1 VKTLAAAAALG
12 TLLAVSALP
21 GAPSYAVETC
31 HGSSATVV
39 PDAEGNLVGTSGADV
54 IVAHGGQRVDAGD
67 GDDLVCLVADD
78 LGVEADAG
86 PGDDT
91 VDATR
96 SSDFSVVSLGAGQD
110 SFLGTGPGEDWVWG
124 AAPEGLG
131 DDGLNPLDT
140 ERDDI
145 KTGDGDDRV
154 FSGSLG
160 AVNLDSIGTG
170 RGDDRVQLV
179 GLDHAVSLDV
189 GAGRNTAI
197 VTLAAAETTAWLF
210 DATKRT
216 INVDETTSR
225 WKGRLDRWY
234 FRMAEGQARS
244 SLVFLGSRASES
256 VFVSGPGLV
265 PHLRLGGGADWGGSL
280 TTKGGTFFL
289 GDGRDRLTLGK
300 YDSVA
305 QTFPFPELTLKLQRH
320 RAAFGGGIVSPVFGV
335 ETLRAGATQV
345 DILGS
350 SRADRITA
358 NGCRVLVRGGPGA
371 DVLTRGQ
378 DVLSICDAVV
388 TRLEGGAG
396 NDWLVG
402 ANRTDDVLLGGV
414 GFDHAIGMGGTDTC
428 RAEVRKGCE
437 RS

>member
-1 VKTLAAAAALG
+1 MKTLAAAAALG
-12 TLLAVSALP
+12 TLLTVSALP

-31 HGSSATVV
+31 HGRSATVV
-39 PDAEGNLVGTSGADV
+39 LDAEGNLVGTSGPDV

-67 GDDLVCLVADD
+67 GDDLICLVSDD
-78 LGVEADAG
+78 VGIEVDAG

-96 SSDFSVVSLGAGQD
+96 SRDFSVVSLGAGKD
-110 SFLGTGPGEDWVWG
+110 SFRAGPGEDFVWG

-145 KTGDGDDRV
+145 VTGNGNDRV
-154 FSGSLG
+154 FSGSLE
-160 AVNLDSIGTG
+160 AVNLDKIATG
-170 RGDDRVQLV
+170 RGDDRVQVV

-189 GAGRNTAI
+189 GAGNNTAI

-210 DATKRT
+210 DAAKRT
-216 INVDETTSR
+216 INFDEATSR
-225 WKGRLDRWY
+225 WKGHLDRWY

-244 SLVFLGSRASES
+244 SLVFLGSRAPES

-265 PHLRLGGGADWGGSL
+265 PHLRLGGGDDWGGSL

-300 YDSVA
+300 FDSVA
-305 QTFPFPELTLKLQRH
+305 ETFPFAELAVNLDRH
-320 RAAFGGGIVSPVFGV
+320 RAAFGGGTVSPVFGV
-335 ETLRAGATQV
+335 ETLRAGARQLEV
-345 DILGS
+345 LGS

-358 NGCRVLVRGGPGA
+358 SGCRVLVRGGPGA
-371 DVLTRGQ
+371 DVLDRGQ
-378 DVLSICDAVV
+378 DVASICDGVS
-388 TRLEGGAG
+388 TRFQGGGG
-396 NDWLVG
+396 NDWLIG
-402 ANRTDDVLLGGV
+402 SNRTDDVLFGEV

-428 RAEVRKGCE
+428 RAEVLKGCE
-437 RS
+437 RP